1 MELIWLEDFV
11 ALAETGN
18 FSRAAENRNVTQPAF
33 SRRIRA
39 LEDWIGAPLFDRTAS
54 GVALTAAGQ
63 QFRSGADELIR
74 RIIQL
79 RRQARE
85 AGGKEAATL
94 RFAATHALSF
104 TFFPQWIRLL
114 ESRAPLGPVR
124 LISDS
129 MQACEELMLHGQAQF
144 LLCHH
149 HAAAPGRFGSQFRSV
164 VVGRDALIP
173 FCAPDE
179 TGAPRWSLTE
189 GETDIPYLGYSAE
202 SGLGRILES
211 QRFIDRASGLREV
224 FSARLA
230 ASLMPMARDGRGVA
244 WLPETL
250 AEQEVAEGRLVRAGG
265 AEWDVAVDIRVFRPA
280 ARQSLAAE
288 GFWSELGAFRGA
300 EDDASPNTAHPRES
314 GDPSGASEG
323 SLSA

>member
-33 SRRIRA
+33 SRRVRA
-39 LEDWIGAPLFDRTAS
+39 LEDWIGTPLFDRTAN

-63 QFRSGADELIR
+63 QFRTGADELIR

-79 RRQARE
+79 RRETRE
-85 AGGKEAATL
+85 AGGQEAATL
-94 RFAATHALSF
+94 LLAATHALSH
-104 TFFPQWIRLL
+104 TFFPQWMRRL

-164 VVGRDALIP
+164 VVGRDALVP
-173 FCAPDE
+173 YCAPDDN
-179 TGAPRWSLTE
+179 GAPRWTLAG
-189 GETDIPYLGYSAE
+189 GEIEIPYLAYGVE

-211 QRFIDRASGLREV
+211 QRFADRAPGLREV

-230 ASLMPMARDGRGVA
+230 ASLMPLAHDGRGVA
-244 WLPETL
+244 WLPATL
-250 AEQEVAEGRLVRAGG
+250 AAAEVAEGRLVRAGG
-265 AEWDVAVDIRVFRPA
+265 PEWEAQLDIRVFRPT
-280 ARQSLAAE
+280 ARQSPAAE
-288 GFWSELGAFRGA
+288 AFWSELGAFRGA
-300 EDDASPNTAHPRES
+300 EPTA
-314 GDPSGASEG
+314 GAKAPAG
-323 SLSA
+323 RAAGAT